1 MSYCQEIISIQDKS
15 PEKAVNFIRDLF
27 KPNVDARIFEIAS
40 FSVLKQYYA
49 DQHLYWGW
57 SPEDLIEETL
67 ILYKTGRTNAN
78 DGGIDFVMRPLGRFF
93 QVTETIDAGKYFLD
107 IDKVQRYPITFVV
120 KTYDSN
126 SEILK
131 RLKSQ
136 AEEKFQIKQIVNKYI
151 ESVEEI
157 INIPRLMEIFE
168 EVLDSGNGDKVVKE
182 IILQSKVEFHV
193 EAEEQD
199 VLAFE
204 KAEADTEDLV

>member
-1 MSYCQEIISIQDKS
+1 M
-15 PEKAVNFIRDLF
+15 
-27 KPNVDARIFEIAS
+27 
-40 FSVLKQYYA
+40 
-49 DQHLYWGW
+49 
-57 SPEDLIEETL
+57 
-67 ILYKTGRTNAN
+67 
-78 DGGIDFVMRPLGRFF
+78 
-93 QVTETIDAGKYFLD
+93 
-107 IDKVQRYPITFVV
+107 
-120 KTYDSN
+120 
-126 SEILK
+126 
-131 RLKSQ
+131 
-136 AEEKFQIKQIVNKYI
+136 NKYI